1 MDKLPCLFSFIQMAG
16 HDAGRAGRGNHGDI
30 HALLQGFYAG
40 PPSGSFLFGAVSD
53 AVNELSVR
61 QVVSLPEDTGSNANQ
76 VAVKLP
82 VVPGFKD
89 MSQLLIGEPAHIF

>member
-1 MDKLPCLFSFIQMAG
+1 MDKLPCLFSFIQMVG

-40 PPSGSFLFGAVSD
+40 PPSGSFLFGAVFD

-61 QVVSLPEDTGSNANQ
+61 QVVGLPEAKSNSDSGSFSSDSMATIFLRFSLT
-76 VAVKLP
+76 VIL
-82 VVPGFKD
+82 
-89 MSQLLIGEPAHIF
+89 EP

>member
-1 MDKLPCLFSFIQMAG
+1 MIG
-16 HDAGRAGRGNHGDI
+16 HNTGRAGRSDHGDI

-40 PPSGSFLFGAVSD
+40 PSSGPFLFCAVFD
-53 AVNELSVR
+53 AVNELPVP
-61 QVVSLPEDTGSNANQ
+61 QVVGLTEDAGSNANQ

-89 MSQLLIGEPAHIF
+89 MSQLLIVESAHIF

>member
-1 MDKLPCLFSFIQMAG
+1 MVG

-40 PPSGSFLFGAVSD
+40 PPSGSFLFGAVFD

-89 MSQLLIGEPAHIF
+89 MSQILIGEPAHIF